1 MPQNTVSPLPSPAS
15 RFVAKSFV
23 AFVLSPGL
31 PLAGWLADLDRW
43 TQNSPGF
50 FVGRPVILDLT
61 TVELT
66 VGEIFGLVSDLG
78 QRGIRVMAIEAEGV
92 DSLGPHLPPI
102 LRGARPAAA
111 PPEAAGDAG
120 QAVAEAP
127 EAAPAPDAL
136 QSLILDVPVRSGQ
149 SIFHPHGDVIVLG
162 SVGSGAEIIAGGS
175 IHVYGT
181 LRGRAFAGAT
191 GNPHA
196 RIFCRRN
203 EAELLSVDGW
213 YRTAEDMEPSVRG
226 RSIQSFFRDGV
237 LWVSALG

>member
-1 MPQNTVSPLPSPAS
+1 MPQNTVSPIPSPTS

-23 AFVLSPGL
+23 AFVLSPGV
-31 PLAGWLADLDRW
+31 PLGGWLAELDRW

-50 FVGRPVILDLT
+50 FVGRPVILDLG

-78 QRGIRVMAIEAEGV
+78 QRNIRVMAIEAAGI

-111 PPEAAGDAG
+111 PSEKAAAGG
-120 QAVAEAP
+120 GEAP
-127 EAAPAPDAL
+127 PEEVAPETAR
-136 QSLILDVPVRSGQ
+136 SLILEAPVRSGQ
-149 SIFHPHGDVIVLG
+149 SVFHPHGDVIVLG
-162 SVGSGAEIIAGGS
+162 AVGSGAEIVAGGS

-191 GNPHA
+191 GNPQA

-213 YRTAEDMEPSVRG
+213 YRTAEDMEPSARG
-226 RSIQSFFRDGV
+226 RPVQSYLRDGV
-237 LWVSALG
+237 LWVAPLG

>member
-1 MPQNTVSPLPSPAS
+1 MPQNTVSPMPSPAS

-23 AFVLSPGL
+23 AFVLSPGV
-31 PLAGWLADLDRW
+31 PLGGWLAELDRW

-61 TVELT
+61 AVELT

-78 QRGIRVMAIEAEGV
+78 QRGIRVMAIEAAGV

-111 PPEAAGDAG
+111 PPEATAGG
-120 QAVAEAP
+120 EAP
-127 EAAPAPDAL
+127 PEEAAPPPETAR
-136 QSLILDVPVRSGQ
+136 SLILETPVRSGQ
-149 SIFHPHGDVIVLG
+149 SVFHPHGDVIVLG
-162 SVGSGAEIIAGGS
+162 AVGSGAEIVAGGS

-191 GNPHA
+191 GNSQA

-213 YRTAEDMEPSVRG
+213 YRTAEDMDPSARG
-226 RSIQSFFRDGV
+226 RAVQSYLRDGV
-237 LWVSALG
+237 LWVTPLG

>member
-1 MPQNTVSPLPSPAS
+1 MPQNTVSPVPSPAS

-31 PLAGWLADLDRW
+31 PLAGWLAELDRW

-50 FVGRPVILDLT
+50 FVGRPVILDLGAL
-61 TVELT
+61 ELT

-78 QRGIRVMAIEAEGV
+78 QRGIRVMAIEAPGV
-92 DSLGPHLPPI
+92 DTLGPHLPPI

-111 PPEAAGDAG
+111 PEAAGAADTEPEATP
-120 QAVAEAP
+120 AP
-127 EAAPAPDAL
+127 EAAH
-136 QSLILDVPVRSGQ
+136 SLILEAPVRSGQ
-149 SIFHPHGDVIVLG
+149 SVFHPQGDVIVLG
-162 SVGSGAEIIAGGS
+162 AVGSGAEIVAGGS